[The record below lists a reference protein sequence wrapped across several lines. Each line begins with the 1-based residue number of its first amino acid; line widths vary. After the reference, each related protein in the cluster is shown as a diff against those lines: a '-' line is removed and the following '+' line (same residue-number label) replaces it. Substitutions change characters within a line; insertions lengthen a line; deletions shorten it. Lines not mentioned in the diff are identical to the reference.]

1 MNLLYSILQ
10 SQGDK
15 VKKKRLNRSMWR
27 CPPQYYKHRTVQMLQ
42 KKDLI
47 CFIIL
52 SFFKFFFVCF
62 FWGWLKN
69 TMLQKPKGK
78 AAFTTVN
85 NTKNN
90 NKNGKREIF
99 PSPSVSS
106 WFGPPL
112 PRVWWRPG
120 WDCRIRRRWDF
131 LLHCSHSPAVA
142 SPSPWQHRWS
152 DHRSSHLKPRPWD
165 TKETIRL

>member
-42 KKDLI
+42 KKTSSV
-47 CFIIL
+47 L
-52 SFFKFFFVCF
+52 SSSPSSSFFFVCF

-85 NTKNN
+85 NTK
-90 NKNGKREIF
+90 KIIKMVNGRF
-99 PSPSVSS
+99 SRHLALVVGLVLPSPGCGEDRGETAGSGGGGTSC
-106 WFGPPL
+106 FTALTHLPL
-112 PRVWWRPG
+112 HHHLPG
-120 WDCRIRRRWDF
+120 NTGD
-131 LLHCSHSPAVA
+131 L
-142 SPSPWQHRWS
+142 
-152 DHRSSHLKPRPWD
+152 
-165 TKETIRL
+165 TIGHHT